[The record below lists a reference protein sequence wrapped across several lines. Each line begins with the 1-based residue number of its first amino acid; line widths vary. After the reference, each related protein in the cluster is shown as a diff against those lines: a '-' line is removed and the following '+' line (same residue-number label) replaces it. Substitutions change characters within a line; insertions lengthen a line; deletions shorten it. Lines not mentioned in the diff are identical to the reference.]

1 MGTGKRGSTRENQ
14 DLTGEA
20 MSVRMIARD
29 LYRLRQ
35 EVDRLESQLKA
46 GPAAKRADLE
56 DQLRKA
62 RAERERVKRLLEG
75 SKEEPPY
82 RKPK

>member
-1 MGTGKRGSTRENQ
+1 
-14 DLTGEA
+14 

-29 LYRLRQ
+29 LYRLQQ

-46 GPAAKRADLE
+46 CPAAKREEVE
-56 DQLRKA
+56 DELRKA
-62 RAERERVKRLLEG
+62 KAERDRVKRMLEG
-75 SKEEPPY
+75 TKEDPPY

>member
-1 MGTGKRGSTRENQ
+1 
-14 DLTGEA
+14 

-29 LYRLRQ
+29 LYRLQQ

-46 GPAAKRADLE
+46 CPAAKREDLE

-62 RAERERVKRLLEG
+62 RAERDRVKRLLEG

-82 RKPK
+82 RKPR

>member
-1 MGTGKRGSTRENQ
+1 
-14 DLTGEA
+14 
-20 MSVRMIARD
+20 MIARD
-29 LYRLRQ
+29 LYRLQQ

-46 GPAAKRADLE
+46 CPPAKHEDLE

-62 RAERERVKRLLEG
+62 RAERDQVKRLLEG

-82 RKPK
+82 RKPR

>member
-1 MGTGKRGSTRENQ
+1 
-14 DLTGEA
+14 
-20 MSVRMIARD
+20 MIARD
-29 LYRLRQ
+29 LYRLQ
-35 EVDRLESQLKA
+35 QAVDRLESQLKA
-46 GPAAKRADLE
+46 CPPAKREDLE